1 MKIKTLIASL
11 SLAALIGISACSLSN
26 DEPYCFVRTGTPI
39 VGVSGATTT
48 TINTP
53 ITFNV
58 GIKISNS
65 CGAFNSFSETSGF
78 PKEIT
83 AIVDYNGCDCD
94 QTESNIS
101 KDYSF
106 TATAAGTYE
115 LRFQTD
121 DTEAPIV
128 KTITVTNE

>member
-1 MKIKTLIASL
+1 MKIKTLIATFSL
-11 SLAALIGISACSLSN
+11 IALVGISACSLNS
-26 DEPYCFVRTGTPI
+26 DDPYCFVRTGTPI
-39 VGVSGATTT
+39 LGVSGATTT

-53 ITFNV
+53 ITFSV
-58 GIKISNS
+58 GVQISNS

-78 PKEIT
+78 PKDIT
-83 AIVDYNGCDCD
+83 AIVDYNGCSCD
-94 QTESNIS
+94 QTESS
-101 KDYSF
+101 LTEEYTF